1 MAIYHL
7 HCDIIGRGGGRSA
20 VAAAAYRSCSK
31 IYDET
36 TGEEFDFR
44 RKEKAL
50 HTEMIYPDAHPTFV
64 YNRAEFWN
72 EVQKKEN
79 RTNSRFCRS
88 FDIALPNELDLYD
101 NIEIVKRWIKKNY
114 TSRGLVA
121 DLCIHSEHK
130 DRKTGQGNKNIHAHI
145 LVSTRAVDTNGW
157 TEKDR
162 EVNSTNYLK
171 IVRKS
176 WADICNFKFAE
187 MDIAERI
194 DERTL
199 AEQGIDRE
207 PQQHLG
213 AVVTA
218 MQRKGKKTR
227 RKKYKSQEEEQLIVP
242 EPTEKEIE
250 IALANDYE
258 YIDLISK
265 KTNLQIA
272 ENQKKQEEEEQKL
285 VLNRFNF
292 YTEQIKK
299 SEKKDA
305 TYKGVLN
312 LLRVE
317 NCFYFIKENK
327 KDELNYWRE
336 LKNKNKFEDVKQIA
350 NYPKFDNVIY
360 PKVETYYRELSYP
373 AYNKNGHWDK
383 FKNWVKTTDFPPVR
397 VCRNLIEKVK
407 TWWGG
412 MGDRSDNF
420 AQKIGKKDKK
430 SLIKPNR

>member
-50 HTEMIYPDAHPTFV
+50 YTEMLFPDNHPNFV
-64 YNRAEFWN
+64 YNRSEFWN
-72 EVQKKEN
+72 EVQKKES

-88 FDIALPNELDLYD
+88 FDIALPSELDLSD
-101 NIEIVKRWIKKNY
+101 NIEIIKRWIKNNY

-130 DRKTGQGNKNIHAHI
+130 DKKTGQGNKNIHAHI
-145 LVSTRAVDTNGW
+145 LVSTRAVDSNGW

-227 RKKYKSQEEEQLIVP
+227 RKKYKSQEEEALLIP
-242 EPTEKEIE
+242 EPTETEIQN
-250 IALANDYE
+250 ALAEDCE
-258 YIDLISK
+258 FL
-265 KTNLQIA
+265 NLVA
-272 ENQKKQEEEEQKL
+272 EKIKLKNQKNEETEIQ
-285 VLNRFNF
+285 NRFEVAKDFIQNSDNF
-292 YTEQIKK
+292 EQTKKNVIKQ
-299 SEKKDA
+299 
-305 TYKGVLN
+305 Y
-312 LLRVE
+312 RVE
-317 NCFYFIKENK
+317 QCYHFVRQNK

-336 LKNKNKFEDVKQIA
+336 LNNKTKFEQVKKIA
-350 NYPKFDNVIY
+350 DYPKFDKVIF
-360 PKVETYYRELSYP
+360 PTVQNYYQELKYP

-383 FKNWVKTTDFPPVR
+383 FCNWIKTTDFLPVKI
-397 VCRNLIEKVK
+397 CRNVIEKIK
-407 TWWGG
+407 SLGG
-412 MGDRSDNF
+412 GIDDRAD
-420 AQKIGKKDKK
+420 GKKKDGKK
-430 SLIKPNR
+430 KIKTR

>member
-50 HTEMIYPDAHPTFV
+50 YTEMLFPDNHPNFV
-64 YNRAEFWN
+64 YNRSEFWN
-72 EVQKKEN
+72 EVQKKES

-88 FDIALPNELDLYD
+88 FDIALPSELDLSD
-101 NIEIVKRWIKKNY
+101 NIEIIKRWIKNNY

-130 DRKTGQGNKNIHAHI
+130 DKKTGQGNKNIHAHI
-145 LVSTRAVDTNGW
+145 LVSTRAVDSNGW

-227 RKKYKSQEEEQLIVP
+227 RKKYKSQEEEALLIP
-242 EPTEKEIE
+242 EPTETEIQN
-250 IALANDYE
+250 ALAEDCE
-258 YIDLISK
+258 FL
-265 KTNLQIA
+265 NLVA
-272 ENQKKQEEEEQKL
+272 EKIKLKNQKNEETEIQ
-285 VLNRFNF
+285 NRFEVAKDFIQNSDNF
-292 YTEQIKK
+292 EQTKKNVIKQ
-299 SEKKDA
+299 
-305 TYKGVLN
+305 Y
-312 LLRVE
+312 RVE
-317 NCFYFIKENK
+317 QCYHFVRQNK

-336 LKNKNKFEDVKQIA
+336 LNNKTKFEQVKKIA
-350 NYPKFDNVIY
+350 DYPKFDKVIF
-360 PKVETYYRELSYP
+360 PTVQNYYQELKYP

-383 FKNWVKTTDFPPVR
+383 FCNWIKTTDFLPVKI
-397 VCRNLIEKVK
+397 CRNVIEKIK
-407 TWWGG
+407 SLCGG
-412 MGDRSDNF
+412 IGDRAD
-420 AQKIGKKDKK
+420 GKKKDGKK
-430 SLIKPNR
+430 KIKTR

>member
-36 TGEEFDFR
+36 TGESFDFR
-44 RKEKAL
+44 RKEKPL
-50 HTEMIYPDAHPTFV
+50 HTEMIYPDAHPNFV

-121 DLCIHSEHK
+121 DFCIHSEHK
-130 DRKTGQGNKNIHAHI
+130 DRKTGKGNKNIHAHI
-145 LVSTRAVDTNGW
+145 LVSTRAVDSNGW

-162 EVNSTNYLK
+162 EVNSVNYLK
-171 IVRKS
+171 TVRKS
-176 WADICNFKFAE
+176 WADICNVKFLE
-187 MDIAERI
+187 RNIGERI

-199 AEQGIDRE
+199 QEQGIDRE

-213 AVVTA
+213 PVVTA

-242 EPTEKEIE
+242 EPTETEVQN
-250 IALANDYE
+250 AL
-258 YIDLISK
+258 
-265 KTNLQIA
+265 
-272 ENQKKQEEEEQKL
+272 
-285 VLNRFNF
+285 
-292 YTEQIKK
+292 
-299 SEKKDA
+299 SEDSEF
-305 TYKGVLN
+305 LN
-312 LLRVE
+312 LVAEKIKLKNQENEEKAIQTCFENAKNLIQNSDDFEQTKKNVLKQLRVE
-317 NCFYFIKENK
+317 QCYYFVKQNK

-336 LKNKNKFEDVKQIA
+336 LNNRAKFEQVKKIA
-350 NYPKFDNVIY
+350 NYPKFDKVIF
-360 PKVETYYRELSYP
+360 PTVQNYYNELKYP

-383 FKNWVKTTDFPPVR
+383 FCNWIKTTDFLPVKL
-397 VCRNLIEKVK
+397 CRTVIQKIQNIG
-407 TWWGG
+407 GG

-420 AQKIGKKDKK
+420 VKKIGKK
-430 SLIKPNR
+430 R